1 VAHAANETTE
11 KCDSECVAQCSTSI
25 CGWTIMN
32 LVFRIEVYCHKKI
45 AQRLSC
51 KRVRHVPALPIVSFT
66 FDDFPRSALTVG
78 GAILAEKGLRGTYY
92 TSMGL
97 MGQRSSQGQ
106 MYNAEDLQTLVEGGH
121 ELACHT
127 FSHLYCP
134 RAERSEVQR
143 ECERNRRAVAEALG
157 GYRLRNF
164 SFPSGGVTWSAK
176 TTVTSIYDS
185 CRTVEHG
192 VNRNPVDLGFLRANP
207 VYSSRPMGELHRLV
221 EENVE
226 QAGWL
231 IFYTHDVSHRH
242 STVGCTPEYFRDVLR
257 SAVASGASIMT
268 VAEAVS
274 RFQADAQ

>member
-1 VAHAANETTE
+1 
-11 KCDSECVAQCSTSI
+11 
-25 CGWTIMN
+25 MN
-32 LVFRIEVYCHKKI
+32 LASRIEVYCRKKI
-45 AQRLSC
+45 AQCLSC
-51 KRVRHVPALPIVSFT
+51 KRARQVPASPIVSFT

-92 TSMGL
+92 ASMGL
-97 MGQRSSQGQ
+97 MGQRSSQGE
-106 MYNAEDLQTLVEGGH
+106 MYNAEDLQALLEKGH

-134 RAERSEVQR
+134 RAATSEVQR
-143 ECERNRRAVAEALG
+143 ECEQNRRAAAEALR
-157 GYRLRNF
+157 GYQLRNF

-176 TTVTSIYDS
+176 TTVSSIYDS

-192 VNRNPVDLGFLRANP
+192 INRNPVDLGFLRANP
-207 VYSSRPMGELHRLV
+207 VYSTRPIGELQRLV

-231 IFYTHDVSHRH
+231 IFYTHDVSHQP
-242 STVGCTPEYFRDVLR
+242 SAVGCTPAYFREILS
-257 SAVASGASIMT
+257 SALASGASIMT

-274 RFQADAQ
+274 RFRAHAH